1 MKRTKRT
8 LIALVVVAVVLV
20 AAVLVLVLPDQ
31 VSGGEEAASSSS
43 TGSTLYEYASEDLES
58 LAVTN
63 ENGTFTIVPD
73 AEATAEA
80 QEKADEAAA
89 SAGSSTAASTV
100 TTEFMVE
107 ELSGLPQNQTAVNLA
122 AKDGYVFAT
131 VKTVTETDDLAS
143 YGLSA
148 DDPAAT
154 LTATFTDGTVKTLY
168 VGTQTPLDSSSRY
181 VREDGSNVVY
191 AANVT
196 ETLLGPVTGF
206 VDTGITDYT
215 ASEDDNAEG
224 VSAASS
230 PFVKID
236 IQNQNGTLSLSRSGE
251 SQPWS
256 VNGLPASGDAV
267 STLSA
272 SLASMTAQDVV
283 QIDPSDEDLSTYGL
297 SDPAAR
303 VSMTTTGGETTT
315 LLIGGTNEDGQYY
328 ARLDGG
334 RLVYTLSSS
343 GTSWLSDDE
352 MSLRCLTFLNDDVS
366 AVQSF
371 KMTGGASYD
380 FEVTRTEEASSSTE
394 DQTSYSY
401 SVTLN
406 GTELS
411 DYLNFTTFYD
421 TAQDLQILEDA
432 GDAAP
437 SGTPAWTIT
446 LTGYDASLSHTYQF
460 YASGDRRYLVV
471 VDGTVFGLM
480 NTADFTAL
488 TDAAA
493 ALAE

>member
-100 TTEFMVE
+100 TTEFMIE

-251 SQPWS
+251 SQPWG

-371 KMTGGASYD
+371 KMTGRRVLRFRGHAHGRGLVFHGRSD
-380 FEVTRTEEASSSTE
+380 
-394 DQTSYSY
+394 
-401 SVTLN
+401 
-406 GTELS
+406 ELQLFRHVKRHGIVRLS
-411 DYLNFTTFYD
+411 QFHD
-421 TAQDLQILEDA
+421 ILRH
-432 GDAAP
+432 GP
-437 SGTPAWTIT
+437 GPADSRRCGRHGPERHARLDDHAHGLRREPFAHVSI
-446 LTGYDASLSHTYQF
+446 LRVRRPALS
-460 YASGDRRYLVV
+460 RRGGWHGVRP
-471 VDGTVFGLM
+471 
-480 NTADFTAL
+480 
-488 TDAAA
+488 
-493 ALAE
+493 